1 MVSRPGRSLRSVTIL
16 FIPRSFEQCNPEA
29 DWAVSDAEY
38 LARQCPECAS
48 DSIIGHG
55 RRLKQAHDE
64 HHDWIRI
71 RRGICKLCGK
81 TFTFLPLLSPP
92 YSHYSL
98 ITRSQALERYFGEH
112 CSLDMAGPLVKDPDR
127 IPVASTLRRWFRA
140 IDLSALAERFSPR
153 PPEPPSPTLPRGA
166 SPFLRK
172 TLQAAM
178 GSSGH
183 QEGFSRSLCLRILL
197 PLRI

>member
-1 MVSRPGRSLRSVTIL
+1 MYRPGQSLRSATIL

-29 DWAVSDAEY
+29 DWALAGAEH
-38 LARQCPECAS
+38 LARECPECAS

-55 RRLKQAHDE
+55 RRCKQAHDE
-64 HHDWIRI
+64 HHDWIWI

-112 CSLDMAGPLVKDPDR
+112 CSLEMAAPLVKDPDR
-127 IPVASTLRRWFRA
+127 IPAVSTLRRWFRVL
-140 IDLSALAERFSPR
+140 DLPELAERLSPT
-153 PPEPPSPTLPRGA
+153 PPESPSLILPHGA
-166 SPFLRK
+166 FPFLRK
-172 TLQAAM
+172 ALQAAM
-178 GSSGH
+178 GPSGH
-183 QEGFSRSLCLRILL
+183 PEGLVRRLCLQILL